1 MNSSSSNMNEYRC
14 ATDSIMVSLSGQRKR
29 KLKKKLLSYQLH
41 SSTLI
46 MHWFIIVLIDKWM
59 RHSLRWKILRRMI
72 LYIFIKCL
80 FDKIQSVFIVKMM
93 ELTRRY
99 EGLTSFAKVLLLMRV
114 INAKKYFT
122 WMWLDKYCV
131 HLVVEQKKKQWIS
144 SMESIPSC
152 HLKKKWRYQ
161 RCFFG
166 MRMENNQQTSRV
178 YRLSHSLSF
187 SLDGIHKFII
197 LLCMH
202 IVWWFFNLVF
212 YFSSSSRYRN
222 EKSLFFLSFLE

>member
-1 MNSSSSNMNEYRC
+1 
-14 ATDSIMVSLSGQRKR
+14 
-29 KLKKKLLSYQLH
+29 
-41 SSTLI
+41 
-46 MHWFIIVLIDKWM
+46 M

-161 RCFFG
+161 RCFSACE
-166 MRMENNQQTSRV
+166 RKTINKLRECIVSLI
-178 YRLSHSLSF
+178 LSLF
-187 SLDGIHKFII
+187 LDGIHKFII